1 MYIDKQ
7 VLIYLTAIDI
17 LHFVLLSD
25 KEKYFKH
32 FGIKKN

>member
-7 VLIYLTAIDI
+7 VLIYLNAIDI
-17 LHFVLLSD
+17 LHFVLLSHN
-25 KEKYFKH
+25 EKYFKY